1 MSVWL
6 IDIMRLQK
14 YLAKC
19 GLGSRRT
26 CETFIDQG
34 RVSVDGKK
42 ITTQGVTIDTQNQ
55 VVRFDGAIVTPKP
68 IEWIMLY
75 KPPQYLSTAKDP
87 SQKSVFL
94 DLLPPEKH
102 HLFAVGRLDY
112 LSEGLLLVTNDGDT
126 ANKLIHPRYEIEK
139 EYEVTTIDK
148 FSSNQLDKMK
158 IGFTIKQDFLSVKSI
173 QCIEENEKM
182 NLWKYSIVITEGK
195 NRHIRKML
203 NYLDIRLKKLKRIR
217 MGPIQLTNV
226 DMGNWRYLTGEEVN
240 KIHDFVNT
248 Y

>member
-1 MSVWL
+1 
-6 IDIMRLQK
+6 MRLQK

-42 ITTQGVTIDTQNQ
+42 ITSQGVTIDIQNQ
-55 VVRFDGAIVTPKP
+55 VVRFDGSIVTPKP

-75 KPPQYLSTAKDP
+75 KPPRYLSTAKDP

-94 DLLPPEKH
+94 DLLPKEKH

-126 ANKLIHPRYEIEK
+126 TNKLIHPRYEIEK

-148 FSSNQLDKMK
+148 LSSNQLDKMK
-158 IGFTIKQDFLSVKSI
+158 IGFTIKQDFLSVKSL
-173 QCIEENEKM
+173 QCIEKNEKR
-182 NLWKYSIVITEGK
+182 NLWKYSIVLTEGK

-203 NYLDIRLKKLKRIR
+203 NYLNIRLRKLKRIR
-217 MGPIQLTNV
+217 MGPIQLRNIE
-226 DMGNWRYLTGEEVN
+226 MGKWRYLTQEEIM
-240 KIHDFVNT
+240 KIHDFVKS

>member
-1 MSVWL
+1 MWL
-6 IDIMRLQK
+6 IEVMRLQK

-42 ITTQGVTIDTQNQ
+42 ITSQGVTIDTQKQ
-55 VVRFDGAIVTPKP
+55 VVRFDDAIVTPKP

-87 SQKSVFL
+87 SQKTVFL
-94 DLLPPEKH
+94 RLLPKEKH

-139 EYEVTTIDK
+139 EYEVTTVDEL
-148 FSSNQLDKMK
+148 SLDQLDKMK
-158 IGFTIKQDFLSVKSI
+158 KGFSIKQDFLSVKSI
-173 QCIEENEKM
+173 QCIEENEKKK
-182 NLWKYSIVITEGK
+182 LWKYSIVITEGK

-203 NYLDIRLKKLKRIR
+203 SYLNVRLKKLKRIR
-217 MGPIQLTNV
+217 MGPIQLTNI
-226 DMGNWRYLTGEEVN
+226 DMGKWRYLTEKEVD

-248 Y
+248 H